1 MTKRGAAILV
11 VVGVLIG
18 ILIGAAVA
26 KPKEPSAPEGY
37 SIQITHSTGT
47 YYANDWRFDETHKC
61 VVFVDQ
67 NQKHRVL
74 CGDYNMVNVK

>member
-1 MTKRGAAILV
+1 MNKYIGVGLV
-11 VVGVLIG
+11 VVGVFIG
-18 ILIGAAVA
+18 LLFGAVQH
-26 KPKEPSAPEGY
+26 KEPTPPQGY
-37 SIQITHSTGT
+37 NIKITHSTGT

-67 NQKHRVL
+67 DQKHRVL